1 MGKLLWQIVGIH
13 IAVGGDQYLFR
24 TAPDQCQIA
33 TPLVLHPHGVE
44 ILRLRAQHHH
54 DLGAVQ
60 CGEYV
65 RLIGGTQLVLQR
77 DAGEE
82 HLEALLCQLVVE
94 IGSQHAVRC
103 PTAIGI
109 CLLVADE
116 YIKKFFLL
124 GNLQNALLNF
134 VDYFS
139 LGLVDHP
146 LGGVGVLD
154 GGLVVLIIENGGVL
168 GSVHRRHALVR
179 GRILHVLNAIAAQ
192 HQRPVRLSVGLVL
205 VENLLIDACRL
216 VEVVVAPEVVGAVV
230 EVGAPVVVQLRQ
242 RLRGAAVFTH
252 GYGLT
257 GIDLQLSA
265 AHFAFE
271 DGHSYSP
278 LLALIAV

>member
-1 MGKLLWQIVGIH
+1 MGKLLRQIVGIH

-33 TPLVLHPHGVE
+33 APLVLHPHGVE
-44 ILRLRAQHHH
+44 ILRLRTQHHH

-60 CGEYV
+60 RGEYV
-65 RLIGGTQLVLQR
+65 WLISRAQLVLQR

-116 YIKKFFLL
+116 YIKRFFLL

-134 VDYFS
+134 VDCFS

-154 GGLVVLIIENGGVL
+154 SGLVVLIIENGGVL
-168 GSVHRRHALVR
+168 GAVHRRHALVR
-179 GRILHVLNAIAAQ
+179 GGILHVLNTIAAQ
-192 HQRPVRLSVGLVL
+192 HQ
-205 VENLLIDACRL
+205 
-216 VEVVVAPEVVGAVV
+216 
-230 EVGAPVVVQLRQ
+230 
-242 RLRGAAVFTH
+242 
-252 GYGLT
+252 
-257 GIDLQLSA
+257 
-265 AHFAFE
+265 
-271 DGHSYSP
+271 
-278 LLALIAV
+278 